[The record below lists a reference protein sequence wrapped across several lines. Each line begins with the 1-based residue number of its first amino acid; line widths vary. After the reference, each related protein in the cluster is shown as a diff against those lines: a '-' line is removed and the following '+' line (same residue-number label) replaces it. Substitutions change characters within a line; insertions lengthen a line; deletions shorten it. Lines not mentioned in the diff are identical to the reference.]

1 MKQFCQYFFYFNC
14 FFSLLLGLTVKA
26 NANQGTIGCA
36 LAVEKQ
42 TLGGLPEF
50 SANSQPLIGYAC
62 DSTPRRSTY
71 LGNWFPSLPQLSFSK
86 TNRALNSD
94 QDSAEADDY
103 SQSWYIDL
111 AIKRFGKS
119 QLVLHGEQKEWQNTL
134 TANEDI
140 PFFSANAANLQDG
153 TLIQNGQQARLL
165 YSEDAFGLSFIFPYR
180 EGHPLTSL
188 TLQQRFITQPIQ
200 ANIAG
205 LPKRSLYNAHTRL
218 TEVGISSKSYEKGF
232 NLNWGV
238 ALAVGDITP
247 DSEAIANSN
256 SEYNEVFSVY
266 AGLELY
272 YQHRFN
278 RRWFTFGRWQGD
290 IHYWRQ
296 GKNDNEDY
304 QLAEVNNIE
313 QRLHLGL
320 GFSF

>member
-1 MKQFCQYFFYFNC
+1 MKQFCQYLSFCCLFISYH
-14 FFSLLLGLTVKA
+14 SA
-26 NANQGTIGCA
+26 ANQGTIGCA
-36 LAVEKQ
+36 LSAEKH

-50 SANSQPLIGYAC
+50 SVNSQPLLGYTC
-62 DSTPRRSTY
+62 DLTPRRSTY
-71 LGNWFPSLPQLSFSK
+71 LGNWFPNLPQLSISQ
-86 TNRALNSD
+86 TSRILGSD
-94 QDSAEADDY
+94 KDSDTDDY
-103 SQSWYIDL
+103 SQSWYVDL
-111 AIKRFGKS
+111 AVKRFGKS
-119 QLVLHGEQKEWQNTL
+119 QLVLHGGQKEWQSTL

-140 PFFSANAANLQDG
+140 PFFSTNSSSLQDG
-153 TLIQNGQQARLL
+153 ALIQQGQQAHLL
-165 YSEDAFGLSFIFPYR
+165 YSEDAIGLSFVFPYR

-205 LPKRSLYNAHTRL
+205 LPKRSLYNTRARL
-218 TEVGISSKSYEKGF
+218 TEVGISSKSYKKGF
-232 NLNWGV
+232 NFNWGV
-238 ALAVGDITP
+238 ALAAGDISL
-247 DSEAIANSN
+247 DSEAIAESN
-256 SEYNEVFSVY
+256 SEYNEIFSVY

-278 RRWFTFGRWQGD
+278 RRWFAFGRWQGD